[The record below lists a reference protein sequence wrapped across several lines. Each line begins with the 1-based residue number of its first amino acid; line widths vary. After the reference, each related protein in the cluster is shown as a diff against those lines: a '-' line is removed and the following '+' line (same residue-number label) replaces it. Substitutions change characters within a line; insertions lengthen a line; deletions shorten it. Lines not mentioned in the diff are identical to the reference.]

1 MAFAH
6 VHFFLYLCSQ
16 IIKSSMKKLFSFFAL
31 SFLTISGVLAQ
42 SNLRVVAATPI
53 DTIDVVCH
61 DLVLNTDFI
70 GLFKMAYIFANNS
83 EYELTGAINNV
94 DSIPPGTYTD
104 CFMDLKHIATQTQI
118 PAISVTLTLAID
130 ANRNCVITGQMLG
143 EDNICYNLHLSWT
156 PPISTDTVHIA
167 FDKSASVAYYPD
179 LEHDFML
186 VNQNDAYEIALDII
200 GVPMDSSFTEK
211 NLNIGFCLIADKT
224 TQDTIK
230 IASAEG
236 RVWQANDTT
245 YLSANVAGFD
255 AVTYSID
262 LWYAVP
268 EVTQTQALTISDATF
283 YNKLEEEGF
292 YALIGK
298 TEDQSLEFAISLLGS
313 TEEDIPGT
321 YINDGLFGAFTG
333 ENYDFINYIGGNYA
347 TYIAKWNVDKND
359 YDVLSIEKGNAKV
372 TMDGEQNV
380 TLVGTFIAQD
390 GVQYNITL
398 TTKVDIPRLDD
409 DMTSGSIDCVITGDD
424 ITLEDM
430 TAENGTIF
438 FDVMTDNALM
448 ALYFYAEA
456 ADPEIVIP
464 EGTYYIDE
472 SHDYF
477 TVNASDGSIGTYP
490 TFYATHNGMDFTS
503 MYFFVS
509 GTVEVVNKQ
518 GKLYMEINARNSYNV
533 PAHIIYDASV
543 TTGMLDTRVPTP
555 DTQKVLRDG
564 QLLIIRNGNAFN
576 LLGARVG
583 I

>member
-1 MAFAH
+1 
-6 VHFFLYLCSQ
+6 
-16 IIKSSMKKLFSFFAL
+16 MKKLLIILVL
-31 SFLTISGVLAQ
+31 SLLTVSTAVSQ
-42 SNLRVVAATPI
+42 SHQRVVTAAPI
-53 DTIDVVCH
+53 DTIEVVCH
-61 DLVLNTDFI
+61 DLELNTDFLS
-70 GLFKMAYIFANNS
+70 LFKMAYIFANNS

-118 PAISVTLTLAID
+118 PAVSVTLTLAID

-156 PPISTDTVHIA
+156 PPTSTDTVKIA
-167 FDKSASVAYYPD
+167 FDNSAWVAYYPD

-186 VNQNDAYEIALDII
+186 SNQNEEYNIALDIRRVAM
-200 GVPMDSSFTEK
+200 GDTFDER
-211 NLNIGFCLIADKT
+211 NLNIAYCLITNKL
-224 TQDTIK
+224 TQDTVK

-298 TEDQSLEFAISLLGS
+298 TEDQLLEFAISLLGS

-409 DMTSGSIDCVITGDD
+409 DMTSGSIDCIITGDD

-448 ALYFYAEA
+448 ALYFYVEE

-472 SHDYF
+472 SQDYF

-576 LLGARVG
+576 LLGARVQ
-583 I
+583 

>member
-1 MAFAH
+1 
-6 VHFFLYLCSQ
+6 
-16 IIKSSMKKLFSFFAL
+16 MKKLLIILAL
-31 SFLTISGVLAQ
+31 SLLTVSTAVSQ
-42 SNLRVVAATPI
+42 SHQRVVTAAPI
-53 DTIDVVCH
+53 DTIEVVCH
-61 DLVLNTDFI
+61 DLELNTDFLS
-70 GLFKMAYIFANNS
+70 LFKMAYIFANNS

-104 CFMDLKHIATQTQI
+104 CFMDLKHIATQTKI
-118 PAISVTLTLAID
+118 PAVSVTLTLAID
-130 ANRNCVITGQMLG
+130 ANRNCVITGEMLG

-156 PPISTDTVHIA
+156 PPVSTDTVHIA

-200 GVPMDSSFTEK
+200 SVPMDSSFTEK

-230 IASAEG
+230 IASANG
-236 RVWQANDTT
+236 RVWQSNDTT
-245 YLSANVAGFD
+245 YLSADVAGFD

-268 EVTQTQALTISDATF
+268 EVTQTHTLTISDATF
-283 YNKLEEEGF
+283 YNKLEAEGF

-321 YINDGLFGAFTG
+321 YINDGLFGGFTG
-333 ENYDFINYIGGNYA
+333 KNYDFINYIGGSYS
-347 TYIAKWNVDKND
+347 TYIAKWNADKND

-372 TMDGEQNV
+372 TMDEEQNV
-380 TLVGTFIAQD
+380 TLVGTFITRD

-409 DMTSGSIDCVITGDD
+409 DMTEGAIDCVITGND
-424 ITLEDM
+424 ITLEDK
-430 TAENGTIF
+430 TAENGSIF

-456 ADPEIVIP
+456 ADPDIVIP
-464 EGTYYIDE
+464 EGIYYIDDSE
-472 SHDYF
+472 DYF
-477 TVNASDGSIGTYP
+477 SVNASDGSISTYP
-490 TFYATHNGMDFTS
+490 SFYATHNGNDFTS

-509 GTVEVVNKQ
+509 GTVEVKNKN

-533 PAHIIYDASV
+533 PAHIIYDGSA
-543 TTGMLDTRVPTP
+543 TTDLLDTRIPIP
-555 DTQKVLRDG
+555 DTRKTIQNG
-564 QLLIIRNGNAFN
+564 QLLILRNGETYNV
-576 LLGARVG
+576 LGAKL
-583 I
+583 

>member
-1 MAFAH
+1 
-6 VHFFLYLCSQ
+6 
-16 IIKSSMKKLFSFFAL
+16 MKKLLIILAL
-31 SFLTISGVLAQ
+31 SLLIVSTAVSQ
-42 SNLRVVAATPI
+42 SHQRVVTAAPI
-53 DTIDVVCH
+53 DTIEVVCH
-61 DLVLNTDFI
+61 DLELNTDFLS
-70 GLFKMAYIFANNS
+70 LFKMAYIFANNS

-104 CFMDLKHIATQTQI
+104 CFMDLKHIATQTKI
-118 PAISVTLTLAID
+118 PAVSVTLTLAID

-156 PPISTDTVHIA
+156 PPTSTDTVKIA
-167 FDKSASVAYYPD
+167 FDNSAWVAYYPD

-186 VNQNDAYEIALDII
+186 SNQNEEYNIALDIRRVAM
-200 GVPMDSSFTEK
+200 GDTFDER
-211 NLNIGFCLIADKT
+211 NLNIAYCLITNKL
-224 TQDTIK
+224 TQDTVK

-268 EVTQTQALTISDATF
+268 EVTQTQVLTISDATF

-347 TYIAKWNVDKND
+347 TYIAKWNVDKNE

-448 ALYFYAEA
+448 ALYFYVEE

-472 SHDYF
+472 SQDYF

-509 GTVEVVNKQ
+509 GTVEVVNQQ

-576 LLGARVG
+576 LLGARVQ
-583 I
+583 

>member
-1 MAFAH
+1 
-6 VHFFLYLCSQ
+6 
-16 IIKSSMKKLFSFFAL
+16 MKKLLIILAL
-31 SFLTISGVLAQ
+31 SLLTVSTAVSQ
-42 SNLRVVAATPI
+42 SNQRVVTAPI

-61 DLVLNTDFI
+61 DLELNTDFLS
-70 GLFKMAYIFANNS
+70 LFKMAYIFANND
-83 EYELTGAINNV
+83 EYELTGAIYA
-94 DSIPPGTYTD
+94 DSIPPGTYTN
-104 CFMDLKHIATQTQI
+104 CVMDLKHIATQTQI
-118 PAISVTLTLAID
+118 PAVSVTLTLAVD

-156 PPISTDTVHIA
+156 PPTSTDTVKIA
-167 FDKSASVAYYPD
+167 FDNSAWVAYYPD

-186 VNQNDAYEIALDII
+186 SNQNEEYDVALDIRRVAM
-200 GVPMDSSFTEK
+200 GDTFDEG
-211 NLNIGFCLIADKT
+211 NLNIAYCLITNKLT
-224 TQDTIK
+224 RDTVK

-333 ENYDFINYIGGNYA
+333 ENYDFLHFIGGNYA

-438 FDVMTDNALM
+438 FDVMTNNTLM

-464 EGTYYIDE
+464 EGTYYIDD
-472 SHDYF
+472 SQDYF
-477 TVNASDGSIGTYP
+477 SVNASDGSIGTYP

-533 PAHIIYDASV
+533 PAHIIYDGSV
-543 TTGMLDTRVPTP
+543 TTGMLDTRIPTP

-576 LLGARVG
+576 LMGARVQ
-583 I
+583 

>member
-1 MAFAH
+1 
-6 VHFFLYLCSQ
+6 
-16 IIKSSMKKLFSFFAL
+16 MKKWFIILSLSLLTVSTAL
-31 SFLTISGVLAQ
+31 SQ
-42 SNLRVVAATPI
+42 PNQRVVTAAPI
-53 DTIDVVCH
+53 GTIEVVCH
-61 DLVLNTDFI
+61 DLELNTDFLS
-70 GLFKMAYIFANNS
+70 LFKMAYIFANNS

-104 CFMDLKHIATQTQI
+104 CFMDLKHIATQTKI
-118 PAISVTLTLAID
+118 PAVSVTLTLAID

-156 PPISTDTVHIA
+156 PPVSTETVHIA
-167 FDKSASVAYYPD
+167 FDNSASVAYYPD

-211 NLNIGFCLIADKT
+211 NLNIGFCMIADKT

-230 IASAEG
+230 IASANG
-236 RVWQANDTT
+236 RVWQSNDTT
-245 YLSANVAGFD
+245 YLSADVAGFD

-268 EVTQTQALTISDATF
+268 EVTQTHTLTISDATF

-321 YINDGLFGAFTG
+321 YINDGLFGGFTG
-333 ENYDFINYIGGNYA
+333 KNYDFINYIGGSYS
-347 TYIAKWNVDKND
+347 TYIAKWNADKND

-372 TMDGEQNV
+372 TMDEEQNV
-380 TLVGTFIAQD
+380 TLVGTFITRD

-409 DMTSGSIDCVITGDD
+409 DMTEGAIDCVITGDD
-424 ITLEDM
+424 ITLEDK
-430 TAENGTIF
+430 TAENGSIF

-456 ADPEIVIP
+456 ADPDIVIP
-464 EGTYYIDE
+464 EGIYYIDDSE
-472 SHDYF
+472 DYF
-477 TVNASDGSIGTYP
+477 SVNASDGSISTYP
-490 TFYATHNGMDFTS
+490 SFYATYNGNDFTS

-509 GTVEVVNKQ
+509 GTVEVKNKN

-533 PAHIIYDASV
+533 PAHIIYDGSA
-543 TTGMLDTRVPTP
+543 TTDLLDTRIPIP
-555 DTQKVLRDG
+555 DTRKTIQNG
-564 QLLIIRNGNAFN
+564 QLLILRNGETYNI
-576 LLGARVG
+576 LGAKL
-583 I
+583 

>member
-1 MAFAH
+1 
-6 VHFFLYLCSQ
+6 
-16 IIKSSMKKLFSFFAL
+16 MKKLLIILAL
-31 SFLTISGVLAQ
+31 SLLTVSTAVSQ
-42 SNLRVVAATPI
+42 SHQRVVTAPI

-61 DLVLNTDFI
+61 DLELNTDFLS
-70 GLFKMAYIFANNS
+70 LFKMAYIFANND
-83 EYELTGAINNV
+83 EYELTGAIYA
-94 DSIPPGTYTD
+94 DSIPPGTYTN
-104 CFMDLKHIATQTQI
+104 CVMDLKHIATQTQI
-118 PAISVTLTLAID
+118 PAVSVTLTLAID

-156 PPISTDTVHIA
+156 PPTSTDTVKIA
-167 FDKSASVAYYPD
+167 FDNSAWVAYYPD

-186 VNQNDAYEIALDII
+186 SNQNEEYDVALDIRRVAM
-200 GVPMDSSFTEK
+200 GDTFDEG
-211 NLNIGFCLIADKT
+211 NLNIAYCLITNKLT
-224 TQDTIK
+224 RDTVK

-268 EVTQTQALTISDATF
+268 EVTQTQTLTISDATF

-333 ENYDFINYIGGNYA
+333 ENYDFLHFIGGNYA

-464 EGTYYIDE
+464 EGTYYIDD
-472 SHDYF
+472 SQDYF
-477 TVNASDGSIGTYP
+477 SVNASDGSIGTYP

-533 PAHIIYDASV
+533 PAHIIYDGSV
-543 TTGMLDTRVPTP
+543 TTGMLDTRIPTP
-555 DTQKVLRDG
+555 DTHKVLRDG

-576 LLGARVG
+576 LMGARVQQ
-583 I
+583 

>member
-1 MAFAH
+1 
-6 VHFFLYLCSQ
+6 
-16 IIKSSMKKLFSFFAL
+16 MKKLLIIL
-31 SFLTISGVLAQ
+31 SLSLLTISTAVSQ
-42 SNLRVVAATPI
+42 SHQRVVTAPI

-61 DLVLNTDFI
+61 DLELNTDFLS
-70 GLFKMAYIFANNS
+70 LFKMAYIFANND
-83 EYELTGAINNV
+83 EYELTGAIYA
-94 DSIPPGTYTD
+94 DSIPPGTYTN
-104 CFMDLKHIATQTQI
+104 CVMDLKHIATQTQI
-118 PAISVTLTLAID
+118 PAVSVTLTLAID

-156 PPISTDTVHIA
+156 PPTSTDTVKIA
-167 FDKSASVAYYPD
+167 FYNSAWVAYYPD

-186 VNQNDAYEIALDII
+186 SNQNEEYDVALDIRRVAM
-200 GVPMDSSFTEK
+200 GDTFDEG
-211 NLNIGFCLIADKT
+211 NLNIAYCLITNKLT
-224 TQDTIK
+224 RDTVK

-313 TEEDIPGT
+313 TEEDIPST

-333 ENYDFINYIGGNYA
+333 ENYDFLHFIGGNYA

-380 TLVGTFIAQD
+380 TLVGTFVAQD
-390 GVQYNITL
+390 GIQYNITL

-464 EGTYYIDE
+464 EGTYYIDDTQ
-472 SHDYF
+472 DYF

-533 PAHIIYDASV
+533 PAHIIYDGSV
-543 TTGMLDTRVPTP
+543 TTGMLDTRIPTP

-576 LLGARVG
+576 LMGARVQ
-583 I
+583 

>member
-1 MAFAH
+1 
-6 VHFFLYLCSQ
+6 
-16 IIKSSMKKLFSFFAL
+16 MKKLLIILAL
-31 SFLTISGVLAQ
+31 SLLTVSTAVSQ
-42 SNLRVVAATPI
+42 SHQRVVTAAPI
-53 DTIDVVCH
+53 DTIEVVCH
-61 DLVLNTDFI
+61 DLELNTDFLSI
-70 GLFKMAYIFANNS
+70 FKMAYIFANNS

-118 PAISVTLTLAID
+118 PAVSVTLTLAVD

-156 PPISTDTVHIA
+156 PPTSTDTVKIA
-167 FDKSASVAYYPD
+167 FDNSAWVAYYPD

-186 VNQNDAYEIALDII
+186 SNQNEEYNIALDIRRVAM
-200 GVPMDSSFTEK
+200 GDTFDER
-211 NLNIGFCLIADKT
+211 NLNIAYCLITNKL
-224 TQDTIK
+224 TQDTVK

-333 ENYDFINYIGGNYA
+333 ENYDFLHFIGGNYA

-456 ADPEIVIP
+456 ADSEIVIP

-472 SHDYF
+472 SQDYF

-533 PAHIIYDASV
+533 PAHIIYDASI

-576 LLGARVG
+576 ILGARVQ
-583 I
+583 

>member
-1 MAFAH
+1 
-6 VHFFLYLCSQ
+6 
-16 IIKSSMKKLFSFFAL
+16 MKKLLIILAL
-31 SFLTISGVLAQ
+31 SLLTVSTAVSQ
-42 SNLRVVAATPI
+42 SNQRVVTAPI

-61 DLVLNTDFI
+61 DLELNTDFLS
-70 GLFKMAYIFANNS
+70 LFKMAYIFANND
-83 EYELTGAINNV
+83 EYELTGAIYA
-94 DSIPPGTYTD
+94 DSIPPGTYTN
-104 CFMDLKHIATQTQI
+104 CVMDLKHIATQTQI
-118 PAISVTLTLAID
+118 PAVSVTLTLAID

-143 EDNICYNLHLSWT
+143 EDNICYNLYLSWT
-156 PPISTDTVHIA
+156 PPTSTDTVKIA
-167 FDKSASVAYYPD
+167 FDNSAWVAYYPD

-186 VNQNDAYEIALDII
+186 SNQNEEYDVALDIRRVAM
-200 GVPMDSSFTEK
+200 GDTFDEG
-211 NLNIGFCLIADKT
+211 NLNIAYCLITNKLT
-224 TQDTIK
+224 RDTVK
-230 IASAEG
+230 IASAKG

-333 ENYDFINYIGGNYA
+333 ENYDFLHFIGGNYA

-438 FDVMTDNALM
+438 FDVMTNNTLM

-464 EGTYYIDE
+464 EGTYYIDDTQ
-472 SHDYF
+472 DYF

-533 PAHIIYDASV
+533 PAHIIYDGSV
-543 TTGMLDTRVPTP
+543 TTGMLDTRIPTP

-576 LLGARVG
+576 LMGARVQ
-583 I
+583 

>member
-1 MAFAH
+1 
-6 VHFFLYLCSQ
+6 
-16 IIKSSMKKLFSFFAL
+16 MKKLLIILAL
-31 SFLTISGVLAQ
+31 SLLTVSTAVSQ
-42 SNLRVVAATPI
+42 SHQRVVTAAPI
-53 DTIDVVCH
+53 DTIEVVCH
-61 DLVLNTDFI
+61 DLELNTDFL

-104 CFMDLKHIATQTQI
+104 CFMDLKHIATQTKI
-118 PAISVTLTLAID
+118 PAVSVTLTLAID

-156 PPISTDTVHIA
+156 PPVSTDTVHIA

-211 NLNIGFCLIADKT
+211 NLNIGFCMIADKT

-230 IASAEG
+230 IASANG
-236 RVWQANDTT
+236 RVWQSNDTT
-245 YLSANVAGFD
+245 YLSADVAGFD

-268 EVTQTQALTISDATF
+268 EVTQTHTLTISDATF

-321 YINDGLFGAFTG
+321 YINDGLFGGFTG
-333 ENYDFINYIGGNYA
+333 KNYDFINYIGGSYS
-347 TYIAKWNVDKND
+347 TYIAKWNADKND

-372 TMDGEQNV
+372 TMDEERNV
-380 TLVGTFIAQD
+380 TLVGTFITRD

-409 DMTSGSIDCVITGDD
+409 DMTEGAIDCVITGND
-424 ITLEDM
+424 ITLEDK
-430 TAENGTIF
+430 TAENGSIF

-456 ADPEIVIP
+456 ADPDIVIP
-464 EGTYYIDE
+464 EGIYYIDDSE
-472 SHDYF
+472 DYF
-477 TVNASDGSIGTYP
+477 SVNASDGSISTYP
-490 TFYATHNGMDFTS
+490 SFYATHNGNDFTS

-509 GTVEVVNKQ
+509 GTVEVKNKN

-533 PAHIIYDASV
+533 PAHIIYDGSA
-543 TTGMLDTRVPTP
+543 TTDLLDTRIPIP
-555 DTQKVLRDG
+555 DTRKTIQNG
-564 QLLIIRNGNAFN
+564 QLLILRNGETYNV
-576 LLGARVG
+576 LGAKL
-583 I
+583 